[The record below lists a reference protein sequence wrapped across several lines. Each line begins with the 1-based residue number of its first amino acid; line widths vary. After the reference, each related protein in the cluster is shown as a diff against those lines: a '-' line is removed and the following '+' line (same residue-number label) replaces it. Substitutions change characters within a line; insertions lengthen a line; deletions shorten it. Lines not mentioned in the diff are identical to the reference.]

1 MLVFLVVL
9 YKNGVVQVVCAYRLA
24 LGLFQSKIGI
34 NNSLIYLDIGSS
46 IFSELQ
52 CAQHV
57 FKHAFI
63 NVVTII

>member
-9 YKNGVVQVVCAYRLA
+9 YKNGVVQVVCVYRLV

-46 IFSELQ
+46 IISELQ